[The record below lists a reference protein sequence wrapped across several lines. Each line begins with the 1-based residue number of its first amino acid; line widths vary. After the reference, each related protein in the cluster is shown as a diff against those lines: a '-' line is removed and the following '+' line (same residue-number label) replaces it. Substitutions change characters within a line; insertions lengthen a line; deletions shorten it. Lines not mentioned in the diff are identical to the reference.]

1 MSINPVM
8 FKNNKDNTLGV
19 MFTKNSFPLEI

>member
-1 MSINPVM
+1 MSTNQVM

-19 MFTKNSFPLEI
+19 MFTKNPSPLEI